1 MGGLIILV
9 LLVIGGIIA
18 FIGDRIGMKVGK
30 KRLTLFGIR
39 PRYTSMII
47 TIFTGIVIVAAS
59 VVILSIV
66 SEDVRMALFHM
77 EEIKEA
83 LATSESRYLESQRLL
98 SEAEALLN
106 EQQVRVE
113 LLRLEVEAKT
123 EELSLV
129 EKQRNDAMTELEAV
143 RHEWTVAMEELEE
156 VHNAYL
162 EAKTAL
168 VNTEERLVFERER
181 VETLKAASEMI
192 QATLHE
198 LQQREAM
205 LEARIVD
212 LFEQYQALYDAYQR
226 FSEQMRYGHFIFTTN
241 EIVYAQVIEGG
252 KGYDA
257 AQQDLVEF
265 LLNAN
270 KIALN
275 RGARIEGKD
284 DYALVLLSE
293 EHFDQVVR
301 ILGNESGHY
310 VVRAMSYG
318 NTVMGEPLVI
328 WFDLKPRQKVF
339 DKGAVIASVT
349 VTDAQNI
356 EDIILALL
364 RQVNELA
371 IVKGMIT
378 DSEGRVGQTTG
389 EEFFEAIA
397 AVREAEGE
405 VIVNAVARHET
416 WNTGK
421 LQIGFEV
428 IVTEGTE

>member
-1 MGGLIILV
+1 
-9 LLVIGGIIA
+9 
-18 FIGDRIGMKVGK
+18 MKVGK
-30 KRLTLFGIR
+30 RLTLLIR

-168 VNTEERLVFERER
+168 VNTEERLCSKER

-192 QATLHE
+192 QATLQE

-205 LEARIVD
+205 LEART
-212 LFEQYQALYDAYQR
+212 LTL
-226 FSEQMRYGHFIFTTN
+226 
-241 EIVYAQVIEGG
+241 
-252 KGYDA
+252 
-257 AQQDLVEF
+257 
-265 LLNAN
+265 
-270 KIALN
+270 
-275 RGARIEGKD
+275 
-284 DYALVLLSE
+284 
-293 EHFDQVVR
+293 
-301 ILGNESGHY
+301 
-310 VVRAMSYG
+310 
-318 NTVMGEPLVI
+318 
-328 WFDLKPRQKVF
+328 
-339 DKGAVIASVT
+339 
-349 VTDAQNI
+349 
-356 EDIILALL
+356 
-364 RQVNELA
+364 
-371 IVKGMIT
+371 
-378 DSEGRVGQTTG
+378 
-389 EEFFEAIA
+389 
-397 AVREAEGE
+397 
-405 VIVNAVARHET
+405 
-416 WNTGK
+416 
-421 LQIGFEV
+421 
-428 IVTEGTE
+428 